1 MNKTFKVVFNK
12 VRGAFVAVNEATS
25 SVQKKGTK
33 TVLAVA
39 AAMVAGGVAA
49 ADDTTW
55 QKDYEGKTFQASNY
69 ITGEHTVTGA
79 LSAVKGWQTGV
90 PGPVPSLMPPT
101 PISA

>member
-49 ADDTTW
+49 AVGFSLLMSLFFKS
-55 QKDYEGKTFQASNY
+55 KD
-69 ITGEHTVTGA
+69 
-79 LSAVKGWQTGV
+79 
-90 PGPVPSLMPPT
+90 PS
-101 PISA
+101 